1 MTTPKHAAWLFDL
14 DGTLY
19 APLPV
24 KLMMAAELALFGAGK
39 IKSIGAFRKEHENLR
54 GSDSHFAPSPYSE
67 QLNRAAQKLGCPQ
80 DELAQIVGKWMQDK
94 PRKWIRM
101 CARRSMI
108 AELRSFRAAGGKTAL
123 VSDYPATGKLKAL
136 GIFEDFDVVVSNGEP
151 GGPTRL
157 KPFPDGYQIAAEALG
172 CSAAECLVIGDRED
186 ADGLAASRAGMA
198 FRLV

>member
-24 KLMMAAELALFGAGK
+24 KLMMAAELVLFGAGK
-39 IKSIGAFRKEHENLR
+39 IKSIGAFRREHEALR
-54 GSDSHFAPSPYSE
+54 ESGAHFQPSPYNE
-67 QLNRAAQKLGCPQ
+67 QLSRAAEKLGCPQ
-80 DELAQIVGKWMQDK
+80 DQLAPVIAKWMQDR
-94 PRKWIRM
+94 PRKWIRL
-101 CARRSMI
+101 CARKSII
-108 AELRSFRAAGGKTAL
+108 AELRNFRAEGGKTAL

-136 GIFEDFDVVVSNGEP
+136 GLLGDFDVVVSNGEP

-172 CSAAECLVIGDRED
+172 CKAAECLVIGDRED